1 MRSVT
6 RPLAMIGAFGALCVA
21 CVKVPYTERRQF
33 NLIPD
38 VVMRPVGKATY
49 DMMLADLT
57 VRKKGENNKV
67 LQKVGRK
74 ISAAAKQPKY
84 DWQFALINDD
94 TVNAWCLPGGY
105 IGFYDGIL
113 PALENEAG
121 MAFVMGH
128 EVGHATAHHGAERLS
143 QQLAVVGGMVG
154 LELWMKDHTKL
165 KPAERQVLL
174 GALGVGVS
182 YGVMLPFSR
191 MHEAEADVIGMMYMA
206 SAGYPPAE
214 SLKVWD
220 RMDAESGGASMPG
233 FLSTHPTTE
242 KRQANQK
249 DWLPTARKKYERNK
263 LAYDTKT
270 PLWGKAA
277 KKTAGNDSGN
287 TTSRRGVSETPQKTV
302 NGAPNTSRR
311 STR

>member
-6 RPLAMIGAFGALCVA
+6 RPLAILGAFGALGIA
-21 CVKVPYTERRQF
+21 CVKVPYTERKQF

-49 DMMLADLT
+49 DMMLADVK
-57 VRKKGENNKV
+57 VRKKGDNNKV
-67 LQKVGRK
+67 LQKVGDK
-74 ISAAAKQPKY
+74 ISAVAKQPKY
-84 DWQFALINDD
+84 NWEFALINDD

-143 QQLAVVGGMVG
+143 QQLAVVGGLVG
-154 LELWMKDHTKL
+154 LELWMKDHTQL

-182 YGVMLPFSR
+182 FGVMLPFSR
-191 MHEAEADVIGMMYMA
+191 MHESEADVIGMMYMA

-220 RMDAESGGASMPG
+220 RMDEESGGASVPG

-263 LAYDTKT
+263 LTYDTRT
-270 PLWGKAA
+270 ALWGSVV
-277 KKTAGNDSGN
+277 KKSASNSTTTS
-287 TTSRRGVSETPQKTV
+287 TSRRGSSDLPEKTTNGASET
-302 NGAPNTSRR
+302 SRTPR
-311 STR
+311 R

>member
-206 SAGYPPAE
+206 SAGYPPDE
-214 SLKVWD
+214 SLKVWT
-220 RMDAESGGASMPG
+220 RMEKETGGSVVPA
-233 FLSTHPTTE
+233 FLSTHPTNKKRKESLREWLPQAE
-242 KRQANQK
+242 KR
-249 DWLPTARKKYERNK
+249 YERNK
-263 LAYDTKT
+263 LNKDTLKT
-270 PLWGKAA
+270 LWDGSS
-277 KKTAGNDSGN
+277 GGSSGGDSDDG
-287 TTSRRGVSETPQKTV
+287 GTV
-302 NGAPNTSRR
+302 TKPK
-311 STR
+311 